1 MKILFTLV
9 LFFGWSVS
17 QDTEEQLQKSTTKL
31 ELYMNTEMR
40 DGFYVV
46 QYPQHKDSH
55 YTSVEYITSPITR
68 VYWTS
73 QDTFCIEYM
82 YETFCDMIVNYSTYS
97 RDDGSGKQMIYLQRD
112 FVGDT

>member
-1 MKILFTLV
+1 VNLKNQIVVKLHRFSEFNFIL
-9 LFFGWSVS
+9 
-17 QDTEEQLQKSTTKL
+17 
-31 ELYMNTEMR
+31 
-40 DGFYVV
+40 V

-68 VYWTS
+68 IYWTS

-112 FVGDT
+112 FVGDTLSVKGCVDFDLCETVSFIVE